1 MELPELDSVLN
12 QTIIFKS
19 PKVTKKPKQYLP
31 ISPTHF
37 AFTIIPEQTT
47 SKKSL
52 LRLATRK

>member
-37 AFTIIPEQTT
+37 AFSIIPEQTS
-47 SKKSL
+47 SKKVSP
-52 LRLATRK
+52 